1 MSESKKRPDKSG
13 NMAYDSGKSFQD
25 VRVLEARAEK
35 AEEQEAFLRK
45 SVGVLLADLAKFHY
59 ECGANERL
67 DGILQVS
74 VEIAINEDL
83 LGKADLPREVPC
95 PICGHPMKETRVL

>member
-1 MSESKKRPDKSG
+1 MT
-13 NMAYDSGKSFQD
+13 AT
-25 VRVLEARAEK
+25 RAP
-35 AEEQEAFLRK
+35 Q
-45 SVGVLLADLAKFHY
+45 LAKFHY

-95 PICGHPMKETRVL
+95 PICGHTMKETRVL